1 MCVRRLINPLNG
13 EFGFTFSR
21 CSNKI
26 YLNVYTGTKESTPF
40 GSQEKIKARDAE
52 THTRTRGSKK
62 KICFP
67 TRNKE
72 IKKYLFVNFLSEGLV
87 V

>member
-1 MCVRRLINPLNG
+1 MFRRLINPLNG

-26 YLNVYTGTKESTPF
+26 YLNVYTGTKKSVPF
-40 GSQEKIKARDAE
+40 GSQENEEKAKDVE
-52 THTRTRGSKK
+52 THTHILGSKK